1 MEPIQ
6 HTAHLRRK
14 KNSAKVNLT
23 VSIIIHGLLFAAGAY
38 WAAREGVLGAKM
50 RELSVGILAKEKKV
64 EQTKKTEAKPA
75 EQKVEQLKTEQKA
88 VAAQARVAPP
98 PPPAMNLPESV
109 APPPVVLGDT
119 FFSKDEITSSDPVV
133 HYKSQIE
140 STLRSKWDRPT
151 DISDADFKAE
161 VELALDRSG
170 KIVGYDWKKG
180 SGNPRWDGSVRKAV
194 ESIKAMSRPLPRG
207 FPDKFVV
214 RFDVQPDTLAS
225 VQ

>member
-23 VSIIIHGLLFAAGAY
+23 VSIVIHGLLFAAGAY
-38 WAAREGVLGAKM
+38 WAAHEGVLGKTLQN
-50 RELSVGILAKEKKV
+50 LSVGILAKEKKA
-64 EQTKKTEAKPA
+64 EAAKKIEAKPA
-75 EQKVEQLKTEQKA
+75 EQKVEQLKVEQKA
-88 VAAQARVAPP
+88 VAAQARIAPP
-98 PPPAMNLPESV
+98 PPAAINLPESV

-119 FFSKDEITSSDPVV
+119 FFSKDEITSGDPVV
-133 HYKSQIE
+133 HYKSLVE
-140 STLRSKWDRPT
+140 SALKAKWDRPT
-151 DISDADFKAE
+151 DVSDADFKAE

-170 KIVGYDWKKG
+170 KIAGYDWKKG
-180 SGNPRWDGSVRKAV
+180 SGNARWDSSVRKAV
-194 ESIKAMSRPLPRG
+194 ESMKAMSRPLPQG